1 MNKVKLN
8 QNITSKCW
16 FKEVNQYQQ
25 LLYDE
30 DRIKLLLMVTTTETM
45 IGMHKT

>member
-16 FKEVNQYQQ
+16 LKEVNQYQQ
-25 LLYDE
+25 LLYDN
-30 DRIKLLLMVTTTETM
+30 DRREPLLMVTTSDTDDWNA
-45 IGMHKT
+45 